1 MNWKNIVERAV
12 WTFVEGFLV
21 ALPLGGGEISKAAVM
36 GALMAGLSAL
46 KTLIIEIARTKID
59 KE

>member
-1 MNWKNIVERAV
+1 MDWANILERAA

-21 ALPLGGGEISKAAVM
+21 ALPLGGELDQAALT

-46 KTLIIEIARTKID
+46 KTFTVEWIRSREW
-59 KE
+59 